1 LSDVKGVSRFGADN
15 LSSYGRQ
22 RCGGPG
28 LILEQLLWR
37 DEELV
42 DEELVQETGSIK
54 EFRRPRAGLATVSP
68 PTAPGLAVL
77 DRVSQIGGNEPP
89 RVRSSKLNHSMKSRV
104 A

>member
-15 LSSYGRQ
+15 LSSYRPTTL
-22 RCGGPG
+22 RFPG

-37 DEELV
+37 

-104 A
+104 